1 MRKFFLI
8 AAVFTVAACASPKDR
23 IADGLTGYGVAEA
36 PARCVGER
44 LQQNLSI
51 GQLQELGRVARA
63 TRARDPDPS
72 RLTLDDFLRAA
83 SEVRDP
89 KIAIEVAKAAGR
101 CNLSPMGFAPAKYE
115 MDDA

>member
-1 MRKFFLI
+1 MRKLFLI
-8 AAVFTVAACASPKDR
+8 GALVTVSGCATPR
-23 IADGLTGYGVAEA
+23 EQIAIGLTDYGVAEG
-36 PARCVGER
+36 PAQCVGER
-44 LQQNLSI
+44 LQGSLSI
-51 GQLQELGRVARA
+51 SQLQELGRVARA

-101 CNLSPMGFAPAKYE
+101 CNLTPLGFAPAKYE